1 MPTSTPVNK
10 ASLTV
15 LVADDDVTNRLLLSA
30 ILRKEGYAVIQAEDG
45 REAVEVFERE
55 RPDLVLMDIRMPE
68 LDGYQATEQIKAMS
82 GDVFVPVIF
91 LTANSDVESMVKSV
105 EAGGDDFLAKPYN
118 RIQLQARIN
127 ALMRIRELYSTVHHQ
142 RNELI
147 LHQKRLERER
157 QLAKR
162 LFTNIV
168 HTGALDHPNIKYL
181 LSPMSLFSG
190 DILLAAPKPSGGLH
204 VMLGDFTGHGLAAA
218 TGALPVSSIFYGMT
232 AKGYSIAE
240 IVAEINSRLTKIL
253 PVDMFLAACLVDV
266 DTTTHT
272 LTVWNGGLPPLLVY
286 DAAQRTVSQRLASQ
300 HLPLGIMT
308 GDSFSRR
315 MSVVRIHEGD
325 RFYICSDGVLETQN
339 LQGDMFGEARFN
351 ALFEA
356 RQAPQDLFES
366 ILDRL
371 SDFQAGGSQRDD
383 VTLLEVCYDQTQLGE
398 RGGGLD
404 NRRSEGTGSLGRMST
419 LPAAWRLQLC
429 LSADILKSMDPL
441 PLLIQALMDLQG
453 FRGQRQQLY
462 TVFSELYSNALEHG
476 LLGLSSSLKA
486 SASGFAEYYQSR
498 EEGLM
503 QLRDG
508 ELNIDVRH
516 EPEGEGGKLTV
527 TIEDTGAG
535 FDYTA
540 TLPSL
545 ADNLAHSGRG
555 IQLLRSICD
564 EVNFQG
570 NGNRVQVI
578 YRWQ

>member
-1 MPTSTPVNK
+1 MSK

-15 LVADDDVTNRLLLSA
+15 LVADDDATNRLLLSA
-30 ILRKEGYAVIQAEDG
+30 ILRKEGYAVIQAEAG
-45 REAVEVFERE
+45 REAVDVFERE

-68 LDGYQATEQIKAMS
+68 LDGYQATQQIKAMS

-105 EAGGDDFLAKPYN
+105 EVGGDDFLAKPYN
-118 RIQLQARIN
+118 RAQLQARIN

-147 LHQKRLERER
+147 QHQKRLERER

-168 HTGALDHPNIKYL
+168 HAGSLDHPNIKYL

-204 VMLGDFTGHGLAAA
+204 VILGDFTGHGLAAA

-240 IVAEINSRLTKIL
+240 IVAEINTRLSKIL

-286 DAAQRTVSQRLASQ
+286 DAERRAVSQCLPSQ
-300 HLPLGIMT
+300 HVPLGIIN
-308 GDSFSRR
+308 GESFSRR
-315 MSVVRIHEGD
+315 MAVVRIHEGD

-339 LQGDMFGEARFN
+339 PQGEMFGELRFN

-356 RQAPQDLFES
+356 MQAPQDLFDT

-383 VTLLEVCYDQTQLGE
+383 VTLLEICYDQMQLGE
-398 RGGGLD
+398 RGSEWGEVAGNHGG
-404 NRRSEGTGSLGRMST
+404 MST
-419 LPAAWRLQLC
+419 APTAWRLRLC
-429 LSADILKSMDPL
+429 LSSDVLKSMDPL

-486 SASGFAEYYQSR
+486 SATGFAEYYQSR
-498 EEGLM
+498 EECLM
-503 QLRDG
+503 QLSEG
-508 ELNIDVRH
+508 ELNIDIQHV
-516 EPEGEGGKLTV
+516 PEGDGGKLTV

-535 FDYTA
+535 FDYDDGPPA
-540 TLPSL
+540 L
-545 ADNLAHSGRG
+545 AENLGHAGRG

-570 NGNRVQVI
+570 CGNRVQVI
-578 YRWQ
+578 YRWK